1 MARESKQGFISSK
14 VIDADEWGFLWGGND
29 MGERGTPDN
38 RRGKSLL
45 EEGSSWDRTQ
55 SESRSNG
62 TELEQGPS
70 QYTATGEM
78 NYKCGDRG
86 LKMGCGKKRKLLFM
100 FAVKSGWR

>member
-1 MARESKQGFISSK
+1 
-14 VIDADEWGFLWGGND
+14 
-29 MGERGTPDN
+29 MGERGTPDH

-62 TELEQGPS
+62 PELEQGPG
-70 QYTATGEM
+70 QHTATGEK

-86 LKMGCGKKRKLLFM
+86 LKMGCGKKRKLPFM